1 MDTLEIFIERLREQ
15 SKFSLL
21 EIVREQTNTLVK
33 EGNPFFAALIREL
46 ANRYEES
53 YGPSTHLRR

>member
-1 MDTLEIFIERLREQ
+1 MDTLEQFKDRLKEQ
-15 SKFSLL
+15 SKYALIN
-21 EIVREQTNTLVK
+21 IVREQANTLVK

-46 ANRYEES
+46 ADRYEES